1 MLVDESVTQFLE
13 KTASKDPVPG
23 GGSIA
28 AHSGATSAALIEMLA
43 NLTIGKKKYE
53 AVNDEMIEIIKLVS
67 NYRQELLKYIDLD
80 SQAFNK
86 VIKAYKMAKNTQEEK
101 ELRKKEIQNALKYAA
116 SIPLEVANISYS
128 LMSLSEKVIKNGNE
142 NAVTDGAVSV
152 MMARTA
158 VLSALYNVKINLQ
171 SINDDSYVNKLTK
184 QVKEIESKTIK
195 LEKEILQYVEV

>member
-1 MLVDESVTQFLE
+1 MLIDKSVAEFLDE
-13 KTASKDPVPG
+13 TASKNPVPG

-28 AHSGATSAALIEMLA
+28 AQSGATSAALIEMVA

-53 AVNDEMIEIIKLVS
+53 VVNEEMQEIIKKAS
-67 NYRQELLKYIDLD
+67 KYRQELLKYIDLD

-86 VIKAYKMAKNTQEEK
+86 VMKAYKMSKDTQEEK
-101 ELRKKEIQNALKYAA
+101 SLRKTAIEDSLKYAA

-152 MMARTA
+152 MMARTS

-171 SINDDSYVNKLTK
+171 SISDNNFINKLT
-184 QVKEIESKTIK
+184 IEVEDIEDKTIK
-195 LEKEILQYVEV
+195 LEKEILQNIDI